1 MNWISK
7 IKAKASRRAIVSVLA
22 LATTAS
28 FGTYE
33 MIKPVG
39 ARAATAAPAAAALDP
54 DSVTA
59 LTALDHAM
67 ETVAARRYAGNR
79 ERGRDFESEGIA
91 SERER
96 RRCRTILP
104 AILRAG
110 RVRYA
115 ADAATSAD

>member
-67 ETVAARRYAGNR
+67 ETVVGSSDTGNR
-79 ERGRDFESEGIA
+79 
-91 SERER
+91 
-96 RRCRTILP
+96 
-104 AILRAG
+104 
-110 RVRYA
+110 
-115 ADAATSAD
+115 